1 MRITDIWRQER
12 WSNDGDEGVWT
23 MTTGMPFS
31 LKRMFE
37 KASKDPVT
45 EGKKSGYKRAA
56 QEYQRVY
63 VSIKNRYERLNNKI
77 DCAFRGETGKFADL
91 NKYLISLE
99 AQRKAL
105 ENEIDKRR
113 SAVLDDTGTLGGAM
127 LFSESLFELLL
138 EKVWKRKFD
147 KAEIEGYTEAKELY
161 EEKLQKLKAEFEC
174 QLEEKKKR
182 LNNQKSI
189 NRLVVD
195 SIKAEIEKIS
205 ELKLALADFELA
217 E

>member
-1 MRITDIWRQER
+1 MKRRKHIGDAIVFVAGGPLLFGAER
-12 WSNDGDEGVWT
+12 T
-23 MTTGMPFS
+23 I
-31 LKRMFE
+31 E
-37 KASKDPVT
+37 KIIKDPYI

-63 VSIKNRYERLNNKI
+63 VSIKNRYERLNDKI
-77 DCAFRGETGKFADL
+77 DCAFSGETDKFADL
-91 NKYLISLE
+91 NKYLMSLE
-99 AQRKAL
+99 TKRKAL

-113 SAVLDDTGTLGGAM
+113 SAVLGDAGTLGGAM

-147 KAEIEGYTEAKELY
+147 KAEIEGYTEAKKLY

-174 QLEEKKKR
+174 QLEEKKRR
-182 LNNQKSI
+182 LDNQKSI
-189 NRLVVD
+189 NMLVLD

-205 ELKLALADFELA
+205 ELKLTLADFELA
-217 E
+217 K